1 MLLGLSRHLR
11 IDKEENR
18 LVLGKG
24 ELGARLLRRIQNAA
38 DRADEDYIHLF
49 DERRLRSVGM
59 VVIRVIVVAVF
70 VPLGVMVGMIMISHI
85 VISVVFLSGML
96 FGGVIVIFGG
106 VILDAIAVVVM
117 VVVSGGL
124 LAEHHLAQFQ
134 NRLGA
139 VRFLLQQQGGAVL
152 RHLGG
157 GHLWLLTA
165 SAGGKEPGA
174 DQSGDGELETKHE
187 NLGNMG
193 GMAANRVHN
202 GAFLGRTGRAGRY
215 ARRRQSVRRPIV
227 GFFCSAAKITLG
239 RAKSMV
245 AGIRPAK
252 PRRRGLQSTHV
263 RPNRRFGP
271 FSEVIS
277 MIKKLILTTLGVG
290 MVGGVLTAS
299 NLGSYITTSARQVT
313 SSVEESV
320 PMTFQIDRARNMVRD
335 LEPEIR
341 RSMHTIAKEEVEVAE
356 LDKRLQTA
364 IAKADKDKSEIMR
377 LQSDLKSGK
386 NVFRYAGHSYS
397 EGEVKED
404 LARRFNRFKTV
415 DGTIESMQQMRDARQ
430 RNLDAAREKLTA
442 MMSAQRQLQVDVEN
456 LEAKLK
462 LVEVAEASSDFQF
475 DDSKL
480 ARAKQLM
487 TDIRTR
493 LDVAAKLA
501 NADVNFQKEIPLD
514 ETVAEDVTEQV
525 AEYFGLEAKGET
537 KIATA
542 SFAE

>member
-1 MLLGLSRHLR
+1 
-11 IDKEENR
+11 
-18 LVLGKG
+18 
-24 ELGARLLRRIQNAA
+24 
-38 DRADEDYIHLF
+38 
-49 DERRLRSVGM
+49 
-59 VVIRVIVVAVF
+59 
-70 VPLGVMVGMIMISHI
+70 
-85 VISVVFLSGML
+85 
-96 FGGVIVIFGG
+96 
-106 VILDAIAVVVM
+106 
-117 VVVSGGL
+117 
-124 LAEHHLAQFQ
+124 
-134 NRLGA
+134 
-139 VRFLLQQQGGAVL
+139 
-152 RHLGG
+152 
-157 GHLWLLTA
+157 
-165 SAGGKEPGA
+165 
-174 DQSGDGELETKHE
+174 
-187 NLGNMG
+187 
-193 GMAANRVHN
+193 
-202 GAFLGRTGRAGRY
+202 
-215 ARRRQSVRRPIV
+215 
-227 GFFCSAAKITLG
+227 
-239 RAKSMV
+239 
-245 AGIRPAK
+245 
-252 PRRRGLQSTHV
+252 
-263 RPNRRFGP
+263 
-271 FSEVIS
+271 
-277 MIKKLILTTLGVG
+277 MIKKLVVTTLGVG
-290 MVGGVLTAS
+290 VLGGVLGVT
-299 NLGSYITTSARQVT
+299 NLGSYFTTGFRQV
-313 SSVEESV
+313 SNSVEESV
-320 PMTFQIDRARNMVRD
+320 PIAFQIDRARNMVRD

-364 IAKADKDKSEIMR
+364 VAKADKDKSEIMR